1 MPPIISPQ
9 DDDWERSEETIIFI
23 HTDGLMNQKH
33 SPDQVPCDTSSV
45 QSFCTHF
52 KDIISQGNCLLT
64 LQNMLAVFPTFA
76 FLGNTVIQR
85 HFEWHNNI
93 HVMCSC
99 HNMELLFQ
107 LAWCNHTSQNVPQ
120 NLKNNFVGY
129 ASCHNLQSF
138 VSHHTRGGCCI
149 GDCPTGACPIGDGW
163 PMTDCPCIGDG
174 CCCAGYGMCDKP
186 CCWGGGLYG
195 LYLCGCC
202 GCWG

>member
-1 MPPIISPQ
+1 MDWRIRSTPQ
-9 DDDWERSEETIIFI
+9 IMYLVTHHQYGLSALIPKTSFPGETVCWHHKTCWLF
-23 HTDGLMNQKH
+23 
-33 SPDQVPCDTSSV
+33 
-45 QSFCTHF
+45 
-52 KDIISQGNCLLT
+52 SQPLHY
-64 LQNMLAVFPTFA
+64 
-76 FLGNTVIQR
+76 VIQSS
-85 HFEWHNNI
+85 NTMLNDTI
-93 HVMCSC
+93 CVMCSC
-99 HNMELLFQ
+99 HNTELLFQ

-186 CCWGGGLYG
+186 CCWGGGL
-195 LYLCGCC
+195 
-202 GCWG
+202 